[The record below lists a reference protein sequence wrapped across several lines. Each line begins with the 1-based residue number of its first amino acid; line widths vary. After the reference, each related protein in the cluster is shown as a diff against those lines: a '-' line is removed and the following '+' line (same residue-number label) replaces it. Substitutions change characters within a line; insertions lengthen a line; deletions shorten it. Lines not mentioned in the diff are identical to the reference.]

1 MSGNRTDDVIE
12 RLAAQA
18 GAAPSL
24 GSPMRR
30 ALVTLAA
37 LALLGTVAILGFSDM
52 SPFAG
57 REGERWMLSLEMLA
71 MLATGALAIVAA
83 FHLAVPGR
91 SRAWR
96 FAPLPALAIW
106 LLLSGIGC
114 LAAGSAGL
122 PAGHETS
129 CLSFI
134 LGASAVLAPLLIWRL
149 SRARPFDPLPVAV
162 SAGVG
167 VAALAAFVLQFFH
180 PFSLTFADLGMHI
193 AAVLIVVG
201 VLSLLR
207 RPVLRAA

>member
-1 MSGNRTDDVIE
+1 MSGNRTEDVIE
-12 RLAAQA
+12 RLADEA

-30 ALVTLAA
+30 ALGTLVA
-37 LALLGTVAILGFSDM
+37 LALIGAAAILGFSDVE
-52 SPFAG
+52 PFAG
-57 REGERWMLSLEMLA
+57 RDGARWIMALEMVA
-71 MLATGALAIVAA
+71 MLATGVLGIVAA

-91 SRAWR
+91 SRGWA
-96 FAPLPALAIW
+96 FAPLPALVAW
-106 LLLSGIGC
+106 LVLSGIAC
-114 LAAGSAGL
+114 LGAGSSGL
-122 PAGHETS
+122 PAGHETN
-129 CLSFI
+129 CVSFI

-149 SRARPFDPLPVAV
+149 SRARPFDPLPVAI

-167 VAALAAFVLQFFH
+167 LAALAAFVLQFFH

-201 VLSLLR
+201 ALSLLR